1 MAKVNLFAYLEKP
14 KRSRPGIHAKNK
26 NSNNKKSKNYV
37 KKYKGQGRKK
47 NWSLSFGFYPG
58 ILFGMRTY
66 EEETQTAYV
75 FYLPFID
82 VAFEM
87 YK

>member
-1 MAKVNLFAYLEKP
+1 VYTLKLETVTINKVKIMSRNTEDKGAKP
-14 KRSRPGIHAKNK
+14 
-26 NSNNKKSKNYV
+26 
-37 KKYKGQGRKK
+37 

-66 EEETQTAYV
+66 EEEKQTAYV

-82 VAFEM
+82 VAFET

>member
-1 MAKVNLFAYLEKP
+1 MSSVTEGKGGKP
-14 KRSRPGIHAKNK
+14 T
-26 NSNNKKSKNYV
+26 
-37 KKYKGQGRKK
+37 
-47 NWSLSFGFYPG
+47 WSLSFGFYPG

-66 EEETQTAYV
+66 EEEKQTAYV

-82 VAFEM
+82 VAFET

>member
-1 MAKVNLFAYLEKP
+1 M
-14 KRSRPGIHAKNK
+14 
-26 NSNNKKSKNYV
+26 SKNTEA
-37 KKYKGQGRKK
+37 KDDKPSWQ
-47 NWSLSFGFYPG
+47 LSFGFYPG

-82 VAFEM
+82 VAFEV

>member
-1 MAKVNLFAYLEKP
+1 MSNATGAKDDKP
-14 KRSRPGIHAKNK
+14 SW
-26 NSNNKKSKNYV
+26 
-37 KKYKGQGRKK
+37 Q
-47 NWSLSFGFYPG
+47 LSFGFYPG

-66 EEETQTAYV
+66 EEEEQTTHV

-82 VAFEM
+82 IAFEI